1 MVSKIWPV
9 GRERGIKRGVWGST
23 RGSRS
28 LAEERRQASFFIHR
42 VVGLCLCP
50 SPRGEGEAGTRQTR
64 SRCRSLPPS
73 PHGGPSLPVSRS
85 QSCNSERQLFSAV
98 GVTPLGLLG
107 WHGWGFPPRHQVHLG
122 CDATAR
128 PTLRPA
134 AHSGSVQPQSTA
146 PTAGGD
152 ETDGIHPVSL
162 ASGVAPKQP
171 ELDRSTPR
179 SFVSGSGGLGG
190 IPQSSSAIHPLL
202 ICWFG
207 RWAEFRAPSHGGPSM
222 RANHPAPQPAEP
234 RIRRRRRPLYLKHFG
249 AEMSTIQR
257 HGGAPSSPC
266 SIRPGQP
273 LGSAGNSDAEF
284 IRPAEDLECPSV
296 VRISGWG
303 LGGGLETKTPTRLT
317 PVTAPTEPEMPTFGH
332 HPPAQILA
340 RKPHHYQTSRR
351 LPHRGPD
358 TAGHRLAQIA
368 VPGRSH
374 GPTAFNDSR

>member
-1 MVSKIWPV
+1 M
-9 GRERGIKRGVWGST
+9 
-23 RGSRS
+23 
-28 LAEERRQASFFIHR
+28 
-42 VVGLCLCP
+42 
-50 SPRGEGEAGTRQTR
+50 
-64 SRCRSLPPS
+64 
-73 PHGGPSLPVSRS
+73 
-85 QSCNSERQLFSAV
+85 
-98 GVTPLGLLG
+98 TPLGLLG
-107 WHGWGFPPRHQVHLG
+107 WHGWGLPPRHQVHLG

-202 ICWFG
+202 IWWFG

-284 IRPAEDLECPSV
+284 IRPAEDLECPPS
-296 VRISGWG
+296 SGYRGGVWG
-303 LGGGLETKTPTRLT
+303 AAWRQKL
-317 PVTAPTEPEMPTFGH
+317 
-332 HPPAQILA
+332 
-340 RKPHHYQTSRR
+340 RR
-351 LPHRGPD
+351 G
-358 TAGHRLAQIA
+358 
-368 VPGRSH
+368 
-374 GPTAFNDSR
+374 